1 MSLRGLKIILQAAVC
16 AVLLAGSANALTI
29 TPISPTES
37 PDAVDAISHTLGSGS
52 SYGYNSG
59 SLGAGQIGLPGA
71 LGLFFNFNVLESA
84 VVTITSG
91 DQPGVISNIENLTLS
106 WLASDGISVLG
117 SLAVPS
123 GFGVDPT
130 ILSLA
135 LAGPGIY
142 YLQVTGNVLQSGS
155 SFEVA
160 VATTPIPPALLLF
173 GSALAGLG
181 FLGRRS
187 RRRTAASP
195 LA

>member
-59 SLGAGQIGLPGA
+59 SLGVGQIGLPGA

-106 WLASDGISVLG
+106 WLASDFSVID

>member
-59 SLGAGQIGLPGA
+59 SLGVGQIGLPGE

-106 WLASDGISVLG
+106 WLASDFSVID